1 MQAKKINLPFDVWV
15 ATTAKKK
22 LLFLF
27 FESDCVIDQNK
38 ALETAGG
45 SMFLRL
51 FEKKVEL
58 MSNCLRCECQK
69 LTFKLI
75 E

>member
-1 MQAKKINLPFDVWV
+1 M
-15 ATTAKKK
+15 
-22 LLFLF
+22 F